1 MNRFLSPAAGRR
13 SRRSLLG
20 LLFSVGIL
28 ALYVVPAQAVHD
40 EGLFQLDGNAQTSV
54 DWPAT
59 TPQAPPF
66 ALEDWDLICKAHLST
81 LIPPGE
87 CVAAPGYVFPAG
99 TTTAD
104 PSTFRVDPSESAT
117 DDILKGGT
125 KDDLDISTWRWAS
138 AKPSPPKNDLTH
150 AFAAEYECNTT
161 ECAGLGHTGDSILY
175 FGADRFSNSGSA
187 NLAFWFFQNRITQK
201 LADGTTDAGPGDV
214 CTLGQG
220 CIFGGTHREGNV
232 SLGGSE
238 PGACGPTPP
247 PGSTCIPG
255 DILVI
260 SAFGP
265 HAEINVF
272 EWVGDGNATAPCF
285 TNDCTLEPLFTG
297 GVECSPT
304 LVNDPACAIVNS
316 TSQTSPWTLSQ
327 KNAPANN
334 FAPTNFFEGGLNLTE
349 LGVDACFSS
358 LLLNSRA
365 SAAGDAELHDKVLGQ
380 FQRCFPTLATQ
391 ASTNGS
397 VTPGTAV
404 HDTATVTVS
413 GPNPDDATGTVD
425 FFLCA
430 DTVAPFEAPDCST
443 DGTPA
448 GTDVPLTDTSN
459 PANTHDGI
467 SGADS
472 SDVNTVASPLAPGAY
487 CFAAVADLTNYDD
500 PPRATNLTTECF
512 TVAKIPTSTVTTPVD
527 GSGTPTSSIALGQSI
542 FDRAVVTGTAAGDD
556 PTGTVKFFVC
566 GPIAAPATCTTGG
579 TQVGAPPEGETLVS
593 DGDPTTFTSSATSD
607 AFEPSAIGR
616 YCFRGEYGGSTVYEP
631 SSDSGANECFTVTT
645 TSSATSQ
652 QNWLPND
659 HIVIATATGANVAGT
674 LSVTLRSG
682 ACDGTAVYTEPL
694 ANGGAITAPTTID
707 TTNGSVP
714 ATTFRVTDAN
724 EGTYFWRIVFTP
736 DSAFAS
742 GFTLCENSVVT
753 VND

>member
-1 MNRFLSPAAGRR
+1 MNRFLSPVASRR

-40 EGLFQLDGNAQTSV
+40 EGIFQLDGNAQTSV

-99 TTTAD
+99 NTTAD

-125 KDDLDISTWRWAS
+125 KDDLDISTWKWAS

-201 LADGTTDAGPGDV
+201 LADGTTDAGPGGV

-220 CIFGGTHREGNV
+220 CIFGGTHRVGNV
-232 SLGGSE
+232 SLGGDV
-238 PGACGPTPP
+238 
-247 PGSTCIPG
+247 PG

-265 HAEINVF
+265 HAEINVY
-272 EWVGDGNATAPCF
+272 EWVGPGNATSPCF
-285 TNDCTLEPLFTG
+285 TNECTLEPLFEG
-297 GVECSPT
+297 GVECSPI

-316 TSQTSPWTLSQ
+316 TSQPSPWTLNQ

-365 SAAGDAELHDKVLGQ
+365 SAAGNAELHDKVLGQ

-397 VTPGTAV
+397 VTPGSPV

-430 DTVAPFEAPDCST
+430 DTDAPFEPPDCST

-448 GTDVPLTDTSN
+448 GTDVPLADTSN

-472 SDVNTVASPLAPGAY
+472 SDVNTAASPLAPGAY

-512 TVAKIPTSTVTTPVD
+512 TVAKIPSSTVTTPVD
-527 GSGTPTSSIALGQSI
+527 GSGVETHSIALGGSI
-542 FDRAVVTGTAAGDD
+542 RDKAVVTGTVAGGI
-556 PTGTVKFFVC
+556 PTGTVDFFVC
-566 GPIAAPATCTTGG
+566 GPTALASTDLCTTGG
-579 TQVGAPPEGETLVS
+579 TPVAGNPVTLDAGNAGPP
-593 DGDPTTFTSSATSD
+593 PFATAISGVVT
-607 AFEPSAIGR
+607 PSTVGR
-616 YCFRGEYGGSTVYEP
+616 YCFRADYGGSTVYEP
-631 SSDSGANECFTVTT
+631 SSDSGANECFLVTD
-645 TSSATSQ
+645 TSSITSV

-659 HIVIATATGANVAGT
+659 SATVSSTGGSALNGT
-674 LSVTLRSG
+674 LVFTLREGS
-682 ACDGTAVYTEPL
+682 CTGTVKYTEPT
-694 ANGGAITAPTTID
+694 ITLSNTASGTTFD
-707 TTNGSVP
+707 TTNGTVP
-714 ATTFRVTDAN
+714 ATTFRVTAAN
-724 EGTYFWRIVFTP
+724 NATPYFWRIVFTP
-736 DSAFAS
+736 TGPTGEFVT
-742 GFTLCENSVVT
+742 GFTKCERT
-753 VND
+753 DITINDNP